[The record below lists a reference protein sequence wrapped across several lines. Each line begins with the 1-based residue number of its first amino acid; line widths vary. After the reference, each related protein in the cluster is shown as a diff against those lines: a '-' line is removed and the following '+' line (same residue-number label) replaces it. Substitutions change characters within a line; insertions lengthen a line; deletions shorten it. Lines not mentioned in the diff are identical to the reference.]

1 MNKVNTQPQRQNALV
16 ALDAYAY
23 HLDGGPLEQGT
34 EEDYI
39 TDLLTDLR
47 HLCEGMSIDFYDAIG
62 RSYHHY
68 LAEKDPTR
76 R

>member
-1 MNKVNTQPQRQNALV
+1 MKVNTQPQRENALV
-16 ALDAYAY
+16 ALKAYSQ
-23 HLDGGPLEQGT
+23 HIDGDIDGGN
-34 EEDYI
+34 EEDCI

-47 HLCEGMSIDFYDAIG
+47 HLCEELRIDFYDVVG
-62 RSYHHY
+62 RSYDHY

>member
-1 MNKVNTQPQRQNALV
+1 MTKVNTQPQRENALV

-23 HLDGGPLEQGT
+23 HVDGGPLEQGA
-34 EEDYI
+34 EEDSI

-47 HLCEGMSIDFYDAIG
+47 HLCDGLAINFYDAVG
-62 RSYHHY
+62 RSYLHY